1 MMKLGSSSMEDPS
14 RSLHIAVSQTLEK
27 PPSKAAQQIL
37 ERFRRSFN
45 AFDGKSA
52 VKMPFEFN

>member
-1 MMKLGSSSMEDPS
+1 MEDPS